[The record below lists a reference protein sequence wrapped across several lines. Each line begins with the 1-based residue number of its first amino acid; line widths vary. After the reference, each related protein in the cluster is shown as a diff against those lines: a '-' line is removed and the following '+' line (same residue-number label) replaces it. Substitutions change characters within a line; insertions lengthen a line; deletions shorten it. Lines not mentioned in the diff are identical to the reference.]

1 MEKINYK
8 RLIGA
13 ILLTIVVAS
22 GIAINIK
29 NVHDISWE
37 QVLTLRFWILTI
49 IHIIPAYF
57 VVWSFE
63 DNYESW
69 WESRVILNIIV
80 VLWAIVFGI
89 ICLISHFVF
98 GFDLL

>member
-1 MEKINYK
+1 MESYLQ
-8 RLIGA
+8 R
-13 ILLTIVVAS
+13 ILKTIIADGLLFASIAVAVKT
-22 GIAINIK
+22 K
-29 NVHDISWE
+29 NHLPWGL
-37 QVLTLRFWILTI
+37 VLTTKFWILAVL
-49 IHIIPAYF
+49 HLIPIYF

>member
-29 NVHDISWE
+29 NGNDISWE

-57 VVWSFE
+57 LVWYIE
-63 DNYESW
+63 DSNESYA
-69 WESRVILNIIV
+69 ERQVLLGVIL
-80 VLWAIVFGI
+80 LGWAIVFGI

-98 GFDLL
+98 GFGLL